1 MTEKILVVSKLQ
13 KTFRK
18 PFSGRKVEAVRG
30 VSFDVRRGEVFG
42 FLGPNG
48 AGKTTCIKMLTG
60 LIFPTGGEATIFGQR
75 VPSPDAMKRVG
86 FLPENPYVYPYL
98 TPREFVTLCG
108 QLSGMGG
115 KKLAARVEEVIVR
128 VGMAEAID
136 RPVQA
141 LSKGMGQRVG
151 LAAALVHDP
160 DLLIL
165 DEPMSGLD
173 PVGRKDVR
181 DLILDERA
189 RGKTVFFS
197 THILNDAEQLCD
209 RVCIL
214 RKGQVVLS
222 GTLTELLSTSAT
234 RNEVALD
241 SVDEACRE
249 ALGKLGL
256 EGKKMG
262 EHVVYDVEGYD
273 RVRAVIET
281 AHANGARVASL
292 VPKRETL
299 EALFVRRAL

>member
-1 MTEKILVVSKLQ
+1 
-13 KTFRK
+13 
-18 PFSGRKVEAVRG
+18 
-30 VSFDVRRGEVFG
+30 
-42 FLGPNG
+42 
-48 AGKTTCIKMLTG
+48 
-60 LIFPTGGEATIFGQR
+60 
-75 VPSPDAMKRVG
+75 
-86 FLPENPYVYPYL
+86 
-98 TPREFVTLCG
+98 
-108 QLSGMGG
+108 
-115 KKLAARVEEVIVR
+115 
-128 VGMAEAID
+128 
-136 RPVQA
+136 
-141 LSKGMGQRVG
+141 
-151 LAAALVHDP
+151 
-160 DLLIL
+160 
-165 DEPMSGLD
+165 
-173 PVGRKDVR
+173 VGRKDVR

-189 RGKTVFFS
+189 RGQTVFFS

-241 SVDEACRE
+241 SVDETCRE